1 MELDWIFGI
10 PSAFAEEGDQVVV
23 NKDGTVAGN
32 TTETTEITETSAK
45 VPENNQQN
53 NNQQQP
59 DGILGLLISFFPL
72 ILMGVIFYFFLI
84 RPQRKKDKKVKE
96 MLAALKPGDRV
107 TTIGGIYGTI
117 VSVKDET
124 ITLSI
129 GSQRTEM
136 VVTRWAIRQVEE
148 VSVENDGEIL
158 A

>member
-1 MELDWIFGI
+1 MNLDWLFGI
-10 PSAFAEEGDQVVV
+10 SSALADELPTEVPVLEPTATPIP
-23 NKDGTVAGN
+23 GTEVSPVLAG
-32 TTETTEITETSAK
+32 
-45 VPENNQQN
+45 
-53 NNQQQP
+53 
-59 DGILGLLISFFPL
+59 LIQFFPL
-72 ILMGVIFYFFLI
+72 ILMGVVFYFFLI

-124 ITLSI
+124 ITLSV

>member
-1 MELDWIFGI
+1 MFDWIFGI
-10 PSAFAEEGDQVVV
+10 TNAVAEAT
-23 NKDGTVAGN
+23 GTDAAAVADAAVQAG
-32 TTETTEITETSAK
+32 EEIPMSPVAAML
-45 VPENNQQN
+45 QMF
-53 NNQQQP
+53 
-59 DGILGLLISFFPL
+59 LPL

-96 MLAALKPGDRV
+96 MLAALKAGDRV

-117 VSVKDET
+117 MSIKDDT
-124 ITLSI
+124 ITLAI